1 MTKTLLDTFKLS
13 AIALS
18 LVIGLSAC
26 EGDDGATGAV
36 GATGGQ
42 GETGVTGAGGAD
54 GANGTD
60 GVNGTDGTDGTSG
73 IDGAA
78 GTDGTDGQSGQSTAT
93 VGLTRLATV
102 PTGAEVT
109 GAFLSAEG
117 DLFFNVQHP
126 SDANSEV
133 DRNGAVFNRGTVGV
147 LRGVNFN
154 NLPKSVVDSP
164 VPITEAERQTV
175 MSALGEYQVIG
186 QTNDVFADLG
196 DAGLPEG
203 LGVHYGII
211 SGEKI
216 IENNAPDFNG
226 FVSTGEGEGYLFT
239 NWESYPGG
247 MSRMKIE
254 KDGFGS
260 WSVTE
265 AMSIDFDGV
274 QGTAANCFGSVSPW
288 GTPLTSEEWIVR
300 SSLGGTQDADW
311 NDPADTSTDNM
322 EALTA
327 PDFPNP
333 YRYGYIA
340 EVTVPTSDAPIVVKH
355 FAIGRYEH
363 ENSTVMPDSKTLYSS
378 QDDTGGVLFKFIA
391 DTAEDLSAGT
401 LYGAKL
407 VQDAGSSEPATT
419 GFDVTWVELAT
430 SDNATIE
437 SWIAEYDGIGTDD
450 FVEGLT
456 SYMSVADVAAWAN
469 GDTTYPTVENG
480 GSPVTA
486 GQPMD
491 DRSAFLESREA
502 ARVKGA
508 TAEWRKLEGISINHD
523 RALEAVSGADMI
535 ADEIV
540 TEAYLYMGIADI
552 DNTLT
557 DDVGDIQLSARV
569 KDCGGIYRAKL
580 EANYDLARI
589 EPVVMGGTYRSSLTG
604 AERCDVNQLSQPDN
618 VIVMKDGRI
627 IIGEDGFQ
635 ENNTLWMYDPKAE

>member
-26 EGDDGATGAV
+26 EGDDGA
-36 GATGGQ
+36 
-42 GETGVTGAGGAD
+42 
-54 GANGTD
+54 NGND
-60 GVNGTDGTDGTSG
+60 GVDGTDGIAG
-73 IDGAA
+73 IDGVA
-78 GTDGTDGQSGQSTAT
+78 GTDGSDGQSGQSTAT

-109 GAFLSAEG
+109 GAFLSDEG

-126 SDANSEV
+126 SDANSEA

-147 LRGVNFN
+147 LKGVNFN
-154 NLPKSVVDSP
+154 NLPSSVVDSP

-186 QTNDVFADLG
+186 QTNDVFDELG

-226 FVSTGEGEGYLFT
+226 FVSTGVGEGYLFT

-265 AMSIDFDGV
+265 AMSIDFDAV

-391 DTAEDLSAGT
+391 NTAEDLSAGT

-469 GDTTYPTVENG
+469 GDATYPTAENG

-502 ARVKGA
+502 ARAKGA

-523 RALEAVSGADMI
+523 RALEAVTGADMI

-540 TEAYLYMGIADI
+540 TEAYLYMGIADL

-557 DDVGDIQLSARV
+557 DDEGDIQLSARV

>member
-36 GATGGQ
+36 GATGEQ
-42 GETGVTGAGGAD
+42 GEIGAAGANGAD
-54 GANGTD
+54 GSDGSNGA
-60 GVNGTDGTDGTSG
+60 DGTVGT
-73 IDGAA
+73 DGAA
-78 GTDGTDGQSGQSTAT
+78 GTDGSAGIDGTNGQSGQSTAT

-109 GAFLSAEG
+109 GAFLSDEG

-126 SDANSEV
+126 SDANSET

-147 LRGVNFN
+147 LKGVNFN

-196 DAGLPEG
+196 DAGLPKG

-265 AMSIDFDGV
+265 AMSIDFDAV

-340 EVTVPTSDAPIVVKH
+340 EVTAPTSDAPVVIKH

-391 DTAEDLSAGT
+391 NTAEDLSAGT

-430 SDNATIE
+430 SDNTTIE

-469 GDTTYPTVENG
+469 GDATYPIVENG

-502 ARVKGA
+502 ARAKGA

-523 RALEAVSGADMI
+523 RALEAVSGADVI

-580 EANYDLARI
+580 EADYDLARI

>member
-1 MTKTLLDTFKLS
+1 MTNTLIGKFKLS
-13 AIALS
+13 AIAIS
-18 LVIGLSAC
+18 LALGLSAC
-26 EGDDGATGAV
+26 GGNDGEIGAV
-36 GATGGQ
+36 GATGEQGQ
-42 GETGVTGAGGAD
+42 TGSVGA
-54 GANGTD
+54 
-60 GVNGTDGTDGTSG
+60 
-73 IDGAA
+73 
-78 GTDGTDGQSGQSTAT
+78 DGQSGQSTAT

-109 GAFLSAEG
+109 GAFLSDEG

-126 SDANSEV
+126 SDANSEA

-147 LRGVNFN
+147 LKGVNFN
-154 NLPKSVVDSP
+154 KLPKSVVDSP
-164 VPITEAERQTV
+164 VPSTEAERQTV

-186 QTNDVFADLG
+186 QTNDVFSHLG
-196 DAGLPEG
+196 AAGLPKG
-203 LGVHYGII
+203 LGVHYGIF

-226 FVSTGEGEGYLFT
+226 FVSTGLGQGYLFT
-239 NWESYPGG
+239 NWEAYPGG

-254 KDGFGS
+254 KDDFGS
-260 WSVTE
+260 WSVSE
-265 AMSIDFDGV
+265 AMSVDFDAV
-274 QGTAANCFGSVSPW
+274 KGTAANCFGSVSPW

-311 NDPADTSTDNM
+311 NDPANTSTDEM

-340 EVTVPTSDAPIVVKH
+340 EVTVPTSDAPVVVKH

-391 DTAEDLSAGT
+391 NTAEDLSAGT

-419 GFDVTWVELAT
+419 GFDVTWVELA
-430 SDNATIE
+430 SGDNTTIE

-469 GDTTYPTVENG
+469 GEATYPTVENG

-491 DRSAFLESREA
+491 ERSAFLESREA
-502 ARVKGA
+502 ARAKGA

-523 RALEAVSGADMI
+523 RALEAVTGADMI
-535 ADEIV
+535 AGEIV

-557 DDVGDIQLSARV
+557 DDEGDIQLSARV

-580 EANYDLARI
+580 EADYDLARI